1 MDLQLAQ
8 INSNVYL
15 LQLSPWDQSTVLY
28 LWSSST
34 TRHLQ
39 LQDLHANLWLLVP
52 RYPPR
57 WKTMRSTPW
66 TRTMLTMSISSPVHQ
81 EWEELPSTNP
91 TILLWMDKDPP
102 VWPLLPPAWNCW
114 RRLLSLLL
122 QEIYKISPHE
132 VQPAGIWLLH
142 LWRLAT
148 ILRPLLPP
156 RLQDWWLATTSTP
169 RQTTKQTPWL
179 SERST
184 RLHQLRIP
192 YQWETP
198 HWPPLCM
205 PVVLRKHR
213 QVHQVQPED
222 HHGQLADLLQGQPRY
237 PPWKSCMH
245 PLGHLSCIISPHCH
259 WHHWWQSP
267 SSTFSTA
274 PYKLFRWICRCHTFS
289 TSTSTE
295 ISQLHCGRAHQLHQQ
310 LIPLPGDPYTN
321 NDLKNLS
328 AVCTCFTDLAYWFQ
342 RRPRDKS
349 QIQIPNDS
357 LNLIW
362 TEIALSKRRP
372 RGAVARTF
380 LSRSST

>member
-1 MDLQLAQ
+1 MENNALNSLDKDNAHYVNFISSSSRMRRTSINKSYHPPLNGQRSSSLTSTSTSLKLLKKTPFSTTSRNLQNLSLWSTTSWNLTPSPLA
-8 INSNVYL
+8 IGHYTS
-15 LQLSPWDQSTVLY
+15 
-28 LWSSST
+28 SSST
-34 TRHLQ
+34 T
-39 LQDLHANLWLLVP
+39 
-52 RYPPR
+52 
-57 WKTMRSTPW
+57 STPGLMIGHHFH
-66 TRTMLTMSISSPVHQ
+66 TQANYQTNSLTSQ
-81 EWEELPSTNP
+81 
-91 TILLWMDKDPP
+91 
-102 VWPLLPPAWNCW
+102 
-114 RRLLSLLL
+114 
-122 QEIYKISPHE
+122 
-132 VQPAGIWLLH
+132 
-142 LWRLAT
+142 
-148 ILRPLLPP
+148 
-156 RLQDWWLATTSTP
+156 
-169 RQTTKQTPWL
+169 
-179 SERST
+179 RST
-184 RLHQLRIP
+184 RLHQLRVP

-328 AVCTCFTDLAYWFQ
+328 AVCTCFTDLAYWQFAHIFQ